1 MSAVLQFNGLTLQLL
16 ASNSCMAWLEDEDT
30 EAGKEPASAL
40 SLARPQEQEQA
51 GQEPGATLGQET
63 GATLGQEPAEP
74 LGQEPGAT
82 LGGLAHVL
90 SSWIV
95 IASSPTFSCS
105 TSSFLTSFSLLTS
118 SFASAVYFSDE
129 SLFTEVTRS
138 RMTGCH
144 TIMTN
149 S

>member
-82 LGGLAHVL
+82 LGKE
-90 SSWIV
+90 
-95 IASSPTFSCS
+95 P
-105 TSSFLTSFSLLTS
+105 
-118 SFASAVYFSDE
+118 
-129 SLFTEVTRS
+129 
-138 RMTGCH
+138 
-144 TIMTN
+144 
-149 S
+149 